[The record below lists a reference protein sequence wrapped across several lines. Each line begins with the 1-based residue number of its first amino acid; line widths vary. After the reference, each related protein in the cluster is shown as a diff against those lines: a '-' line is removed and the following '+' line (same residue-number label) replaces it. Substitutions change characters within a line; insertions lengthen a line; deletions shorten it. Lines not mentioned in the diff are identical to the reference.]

1 MKRKKKVK
9 QGDVTTI
16 NAAMQLVYFPF
27 SPLGYQTVMPN
38 QQPSYQSVVQPPSQP
53 LVSGQHSNMGNQMQ
67 GMMVQYPSV
76 PSYQVR
82 LDTFSMV
89 TL

>member
-1 MKRKKKVK
+1 
-9 QGDVTTI
+9 
-16 NAAMQLVYFPF
+16 
-27 SPLGYQTVMPN
+27 MPN
-38 QQPSYQSVVQPPSQP
+38 QQPSYQSVVQQPPSQT

-82 LDTFSMV
+82 VGAFAMATLLNSFFFLKKRTTFLI
-89 TL
+89 T